1 MDIIREVP
9 GEMTGH
15 FLSIDHSPG
24 SFEKQIARVGVLF
37 YNKQV
42 LPGLQGSGMKET
54 GIWQISA
61 IGTVNDG
68 GIRET

>member
-9 GEMTGH
+9 GKMTGH
-15 FLSIDHSPG
+15 FLSVDHSLE
-24 SFEKQIARVGVLF
+24 SSEKQIARVGVLF

-42 LPGLQGSGMKET
+42 LPGLRGSGMKET

-61 IGTVNDG
+61 AGTVNDG
-68 GIRET
+68 RIREM